1 MRGIGLIIAIILV
14 VAVAVGL
21 YTMVDIDQTQEAQLP
36 NVTVEG
42 GQAPEFEARTGSV
55 DVETETREVEVPT
68 ISVNPPAE

>member
-42 GQAPEFEARTGSV
+42 GQAPEFDVRTGSV

-68 ISVNPPAE
+68 IRVNPPAE

>member
-42 GQAPEFEARTGSV
+42 GQAPEFEAKTGSV
-55 DVETETREVEVPT
+55 EVGSETREVEVPT